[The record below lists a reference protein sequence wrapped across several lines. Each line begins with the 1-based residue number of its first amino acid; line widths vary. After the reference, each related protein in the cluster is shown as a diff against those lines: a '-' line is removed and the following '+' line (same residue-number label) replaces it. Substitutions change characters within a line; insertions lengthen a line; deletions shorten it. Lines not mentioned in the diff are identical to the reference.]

1 MESFAEGLAAVQVG
15 ERWGYINRRGKIV
28 ISPRFG
34 EAGPFAEGRA
44 KIYQNGK
51 YGYIDRTG
59 KIVIPPQFQLAEQF
73 SEGLALVAS
82 GDYKYAFINRA
93 GKTVIPPP
101 DFKPVDFG
109 PEEPGSSFSGGL
121 APVIIGEKCG
131 FVDRER
137 ETGHPAPVLKRQK
150 FLRRSGGDRGVFR
163 VGLH

>member
-1 MESFAEGLAAVQVG
+1 M
-15 ERWGYINRRGKIV
+15 V

-44 KIYQNGK
+44 KISKGGQ

-59 KIVIPPQFQLAEQF
+59 KIVILPQFQSAEPF

-109 PEEPGSSFSGGL
+109 PEEPGSRFSGGL

-131 FVDRER
+131 FVDREGKLVIPPR
-137 ETGHPAPVLKRQK
+137 
-150 FLRRSGGDRGVFR
+150 FLNARNFSEGLAAIEVCSGWGYIDRSGKFVWQTTDPCDQWGKP
-163 VGLH
+163 LSE